1 MFLNMVDS
9 GHHVYKYMMDSGHP
23 VSKYLVDSGH
33 PVSKY
38 MVDSGHLP
46 IFQIYCEHNVLTLNV
61 DTELLNHVKATFFQ
75 FSDTL

>member
-1 MFLNMVDS
+1 MVNN
-9 GHHVYKYMMDSGHP
+9 GHPVSKYMVDSGHP

-75 FSDTL
+75 LSKSIK